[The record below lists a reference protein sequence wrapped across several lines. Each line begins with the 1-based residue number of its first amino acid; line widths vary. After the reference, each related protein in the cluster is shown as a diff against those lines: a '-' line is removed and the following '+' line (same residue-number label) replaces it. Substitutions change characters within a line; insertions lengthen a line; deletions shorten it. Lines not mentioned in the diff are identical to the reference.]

1 MRIKSSQKILADVC
15 CFSDDDLWLGG
26 DENTLE
32 KTNHHFDQKIFDWI
46 GKKIESGESENQ
58 KLDPSRNF

>member
-1 MRIKSSQKILADVC
+1 MRIKSSQKFIADVC

-32 KTNHHFDQKIFDWI
+32 KQISTLIRKYLIEM
-46 GKKIESGESENQ
+46 KKN
-58 KLDPSRNF
+58 